1 MNSRPRF
8 PTPAGSRLA
17 IAELQSRPPLIGTA
31 VVAAFAL
38 GIMLATLWWVAIL
51 WNFS

>member
-1 MNSRPRF
+1 MNARR
-8 PTPAGSRLA
+8 
-17 IAELQSRPPLIGTA
+17 PLIGTA